1 MPITKTRSHVVAE
14 IADLTADYLVI
25 SDCR

>member
-1 MPITKTRSHVVAE
+1 MPITKTRSQVVAE

-25 SDCR
+25 SDCC